1 METIPEIFVDAIK
14 LASELLNQ
22 VTSLD
27 AAQLGTIIHRCN
39 ILLGIFDEII
49 TDFELPPPF
58 KDNLEQLIARLKTW
72 TGHASIHLESNRPDK
87 KKVCRETRSSCYDI
101 PSEQIEELHSMGLS
115 WMKISDFLYVSERTL
130 QKKRAKLEISLKYS
144 QITQMQPEVELQTI
158 LTGNPNMGEKIIV
171 GALFSRQITM

>member
-22 VTSLD
+22 DTSID

-58 KDNLEQLIARLKTW
+58 KDNLEQLIGRLKTW
-72 TGHASIHLESNRPDK
+72 RRHASIHLESNREDK
-87 KKVCRETRSSCYDI
+87 RNRYAGKPGRPVMTY
-101 PSEQIEELHSMGLS
+101 
-115 WMKISDFLYVSERTL
+115 L
-130 QKKRAKLEISLKYS
+130 QSK
-144 QITQMQPEVELQTI
+144 
-158 LTGNPNMGEKIIV
+158 
-171 GALFSRQITM
+171 

>member
-1 METIPEIFVDAIK
+1 
-14 LASELLNQ
+14 
-22 VTSLD
+22 
-27 AAQLGTIIHRCN
+27 
-39 ILLGIFDEII
+39 
-49 TDFELPPPF
+49 
-58 KDNLEQLIARLKTW
+58 
-72 TGHASIHLESNRPDK
+72 
-87 KKVCRETRSSCYDI
+87 
-101 PSEQIEELHSMGLS
+101 MGLS

>member
-1 METIPEIFVDAIK
+1 
-14 LASELLNQ
+14 
-22 VTSLD
+22 
-27 AAQLGTIIHRCN
+27 
-39 ILLGIFDEII
+39 
-49 TDFELPPPF
+49 
-58 KDNLEQLIARLKTW
+58 
-72 TGHASIHLESNRPDK
+72 
-87 KKVCRETRSSCYDI
+87 
-101 PSEQIEELHSMGLS
+101 MGFS